1 MEHLLEVCVDSVESA
16 IAAQEGG
23 ADRLELCGHLLI
35 GGATPSPALAE
46 AVLSAVKIPVN
57 IMIRPRFG
65 DFCFTEAEKETLLRE
80 VELFRDIG
88 ANGLVLGALLPDG
101 RLDEDHLAACMEL
114 GGAALKY
121 TLHRAFDLSR
131 DPFEALD
138 TALALGFDTLL
149 SSGQKAKATE
159 GIELLRAMVKY
170 VGNRMAVMA
179 GSGVSAKNM
188 EELARAGIRN
198 FHFSAKQDKSCPM
211 IFRRPGV
218 PMGLPLAD
226 EYTRSY
232 ADRETVAEAKAVLKS
247 LNL

>member
-1 MEHLLEVCVDSVESA
+1 MSKQL
-16 IAAQEGG
+16 
-23 ADRLELCGHLLI
+23 R
-35 GGATPSPALAE
+35 
-46 AVLSAVKIPVN
+46 
-57 IMIRPRFG
+57 
-65 DFCFTEAEKETLLRE
+65 TLL
-80 VELFRDIG
+80 FAGIG
-88 ANGLVLGALLPDG
+88 IVVLGALLPDG

-149 SSGQKAKATE
+149 SSGQTAKATE